1 MKETQSSGYQHP
13 FACRYSSQEMR
24 HLFSEEYR
32 FTTWR
37 KLWIALAKAQ
47 KKLGLSIDEKQ
58 IQELEAHAHHF
69 DWERLHAL
77 EKTLKHDVM
86 AHIEGFGELAP
97 SARGILHLGATSCFV
112 TDNGDLIALREAL
125 QLVEVK
131 LATVLRAL
139 SHYAKQ
145 YAHLPTVAYTHF
157 QPAQPTT
164 VGKRAC
170 LWLQDLLIDLRE
182 LRRIREELPFLGVKG
197 ATGTQ
202 ASFLALFDNSE
213 RKVVELEKEI
223 AHSFGFKRIIIIAG
237 QTYTRKIDLLLCDAL
252 AGFAAS
258 AHKFATDLRL
268 LAHMRE
274 INEPFEVDQ
283 VGSSAMPHK
292 RNPIFAERICGIA
305 RFLISL
311 RENPAYTLA
320 TQWLERSL
328 DDSSNRRLSL
338 PESFLAADALCH
350 LLHHILSGIHVQQG
364 EITQHLDEEKI
375 FLSMEGILMAAVKRG
390 GDRQTLHAK
399 LRECAQ
405 KMTRNALSKDY
416 LNLIV
421 NDPAFSL
428 SKAEVEQIL
437 QKTLS
442 TGLAEKQV
450 QRFLVEEVQPLLD
463 LYPEEYPISPVEM

>member
-1 MKETQSSGYQHP
+1 MTDFSSYQSP
-13 FACRYSSQEMR
+13 FDGRYSSKEMR
-24 HLFSEEYR
+24 HLFSAEYR
-32 FTTWR
+32 FTLWR
-37 KLWIALAKAQ
+37 KLWIALARAQ
-47 KKLGLSIDEKQ
+47 KKLGLPIEEEQ
-58 IQELEAHAHHF
+58 IQELEKHAHHF
-69 DWERLHAL
+69 DWERLNTL

-112 TDNGDLIALREAL
+112 TDNADLIAMRESL
-125 QLVEVK
+125 YLLERK
-131 LATVLRAL
+131 LATVIKLL
-139 SHYAKQ
+139 SHFAKQ
-145 YAHLPTVAYTHF
+145 HAHLPTVAYTHF

-202 ASFLALFDNSE
+202 ASFLSLFDQSE
-213 RKVVELEKEI
+213 RKVAELEHEV
-223 AHSFGFKRIIIIAG
+223 ASAFGFNRIAIIAA
-237 QTYTRKIDLLLCDAL
+237 QTYTRKIDLLVCDAL
-252 AGFAAS
+252 AGLAAS

-274 INEPFEVDQ
+274 ISEPFAANQ

-292 RNPIFAERICGIA
+292 RNPILAERICGIA
-305 RFLISL
+305 RFLLSL

-328 DDSSNRRLSL
+328 DDSSNRRLAI

-350 LLHHILSGIHVQQG
+350 LLHHVLSGIHVQQA
-364 EITQHLDEEKI
+364 EVTHHLDEEKV
-375 FLSMEGILMAAVKRG
+375 FLSMEEILMTAVKRG
-390 GDRQTLHAK
+390 GDRQALHAK

-405 KMTRNALSKDY
+405 KMTKNTLSKDY
-416 LNLIV
+416 VNLIV
-421 NDPAFSL
+421 NDPAFFL

-437 QKTLS
+437 QNSLS

-450 QRFLVEEVQPLLD
+450 HRFLVDEVQPLLA
-463 LYPEEYPISPVEM
+463 LYSEEYPIANIEV